1 MWYHFLNKKRKKKV
15 LIHMPRQKKETM
27 QQKRERAARV
37 VAVLKGHY
45 PATCS
50 LEAQKDYELL
60 FATRLSAQCTDAR
73 VNIVTKDLYAKY
85 PTLESFA
92 QADMEELCAVIKPCG
107 LFRTKARDIKAA
119 AQTILER
126 FGGKVPDNMDDLL
139 SIPGVGRKTA
149 NLVLG
154 DMFGK
159 PGIVADTHCIRIN
172 GRLGFSDSKDPY
184 KVEMTLDGIIEKT
197 EQADY
202 CHRLVHFG
210 RDICTARSPKCEI
223 CPLCEY
229 CNTYQNDV

>member
-1 MWYHFLNKKRKKKV
+1 MPAKKK
-15 LIHMPRQKKETM
+15 ESM
-27 QQKRERAARV
+27 QRKRERAAKV
-37 VAVLKGHY
+37 VAILKAHY

-50 LEAQKDYELL
+50 LVAQKDYELL

-73 VNIVTKDLYAKY
+73 VNIVTKELYAKY

-107 LFRTKARDIKAA
+107 LFRTKARAIKAA
-119 AQTILER
+119 AQTILDR

-184 KVEMTLDGIIEKT
+184 KVEMTLDSIIEKS

>member
-1 MWYHFLNKKRKKKV
+1 
-15 LIHMPRQKKETM
+15 MPRQKKETM

-37 VAVLKGHY
+37 VAVLEEHY

-92 QADMEELCAVIKPCG
+92 EADMEELCAVIKPCG
-107 LFRTKARDIKAA
+107 LLRTKARDIKAA